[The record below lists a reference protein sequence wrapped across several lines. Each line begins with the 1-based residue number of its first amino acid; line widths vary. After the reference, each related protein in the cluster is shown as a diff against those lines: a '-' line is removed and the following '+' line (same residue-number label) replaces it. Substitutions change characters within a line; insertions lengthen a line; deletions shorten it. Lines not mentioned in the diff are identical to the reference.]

1 MPLNSALD
9 RQITVLPSDSY
20 DFTSVTDNRNAI
32 LSLAKFGR
40 NTIDLISR
48 DLDRRLYDKTEL
60 CQKLKNFILA
70 NRRARVRILLQNTTL
85 IRRHSHKLVG
95 LSHHLPSYFEIK
107 ITSQEHSNYNSAFI
121 VVDDIASIYC
131 QIADR
136 YEGTI
141 NFNNRRLANNLKQT
155 FNQMWSQAKISQN
168 LRRLS
173 L

>member
-1 MPLNSALD
+1 MPLDSALD
-9 RQITVLPSDSY
+9 RQITVLSGDSY
-20 DFTSVTDNRNAI
+20 DFASVTDNHNAI
-32 LSLAKFGR
+32 LSLVKFGR
-40 NTIDLISR
+40 NTIDFISR

-60 CQKLKNFILA
+60 CQRLKNFVLA
-70 NRRARVRILLQNTTL
+70 NRRARVRILLQDTTL

-95 LSHHLPSYFEIK
+95 LSHRLPSYFEIK
-107 ITSQEHSNYNSAFI
+107 ITSQAHSNYNSAFI

-141 NFNNRRLANNLKQT
+141 NFNNRRLASNLKQT
-155 FNQMWSQAKISQN
+155 FNQMWTQAKIPQN
-168 LRRLS
+168 LRILS